1 MRKIGFIGAYDKTD
15 LILYLARILS
25 ASGKKILFID
35 STITQKA
42 KYVVPEISPVK
53 SYVTNFENIDVAV
66 GFEDY
71 FGIKEYL
78 GMPAHADM
86 GYDYAF
92 IDIDDA
98 QKLDSFQIDPE
109 DVNYFITSFDLYSLK
124 KGLEIL
130 SALRD
135 KLKLT
140 KVLFTREA
148 LQEEDDYLNFLSMGY
163 KIEWDDDIVYFPL
176 EVGDQSVT
184 IENQRVSKIKY
195 KRLSAQYRDN
205 LLYMLE
211 QIVGDKE
218 YSTVKKVYKQLE
230 KEKIMK
236 KVIHKADTRGHSQ
249 YDWLDSYHTFSFDEY
264 FDSDRINFGAL
275 RVLNDDKVAPGEGFQ
290 THPHKNMEIIS
301 IPLKGHLQHGD
312 SKKNSRII
320 TVGEIQTMSAGTGIF
335 HSEVNASPV
344 EPVEF
349 LQIWIMPRERNTHP
363 VYKDFSIKELE
374 RPNELA
380 VIVSPDGSTPA
391 SLLQDTWFSIGKV
404 EAGKKLGYHLHQS
417 HGGVYIFLIEGEIV
431 VDGEVLK
438 RRDGMGVYDTKSFE
452 LETLKD
458 SHILLIEVPM

>member
-1 MRKIGFIGAYDKTD
+1 MKTIIDK
-15 LILYLARILS
+15 A
-25 ASGKKILFID
+25 ASRG
-35 STITQKA
+35 
-42 KYVVPEISPVK
+42 
-53 SYVTNFENIDVAV
+53 
-66 GFEDY
+66 Y
-71 FGIKEYL
+71 FDHGW
-78 GMPAHADM
+78 
-86 GYDYAF
+86 
-92 IDIDDA
+92 
-98 QKLDSFQIDPE
+98 
-109 DVNYFITSFDLYSLK
+109 LK
-124 KGLEIL
+124 
-130 SALRD
+130 
-135 KLKLT
+135 T
-140 KVLFTREA
+140 
-148 LQEEDDYLNFLSMGY
+148 
-163 KIEWDDDIVYFPL
+163 
-176 EVGDQSVT
+176 
-184 IENQRVSKIKY
+184 
-195 KRLSAQYRDN
+195 
-205 LLYMLE
+205 
-211 QIVGDKE
+211 
-218 YSTVKKVYKQLE
+218 
-230 KEKIMK
+230 
-236 KVIHKADTRGHSQ
+236 H
-249 YDWLDSYHTFSFDEY
+249 HTFSFADY
-264 FDSDRINFGAL
+264 YNPTRVHFGAL
-275 RVLNDDKVAPGEGFQ
+275 RVLNDDWVAPSQGFGA
-290 THPHKNMEIIS
+290 HPHKNMEIIS

-438 RRDGMGVYDTKSFE
+438 RRDGMGIYDTKSFE

>member
-1 MRKIGFIGAYDKTD
+1 
-15 LILYLARILS
+15 
-25 ASGKKILFID
+25 
-35 STITQKA
+35 
-42 KYVVPEISPVK
+42 
-53 SYVTNFENIDVAV
+53 
-66 GFEDY
+66 
-71 FGIKEYL
+71 
-78 GMPAHADM
+78 
-86 GYDYAF
+86 
-92 IDIDDA
+92 
-98 QKLDSFQIDPE
+98 
-109 DVNYFITSFDLYSLK
+109 
-124 KGLEIL
+124 
-130 SALRD
+130 
-135 KLKLT
+135 
-140 KVLFTREA
+140 
-148 LQEEDDYLNFLSMGY
+148 
-163 KIEWDDDIVYFPL
+163 
-176 EVGDQSVT
+176 
-184 IENQRVSKIKY
+184 
-195 KRLSAQYRDN
+195 
-205 LLYMLE
+205 
-211 QIVGDKE
+211 
-218 YSTVKKVYKQLE
+218 
-230 KEKIMK
+230 MK
-236 KVIHKADTRGHSQ
+236 KVVDRASSRGYFDHG
-249 YDWLDSYHTFSFDEY
+249 WLKTYHTFSFADY
-264 FDSDRINFGAL
+264 YNPTRVHFGAL
-275 RVLNDDKVAPGEGFQ
+275 RVLNDDWVAPSQGFGA
-290 THPHKNMEIIS
+290 HPHKNMEIIS